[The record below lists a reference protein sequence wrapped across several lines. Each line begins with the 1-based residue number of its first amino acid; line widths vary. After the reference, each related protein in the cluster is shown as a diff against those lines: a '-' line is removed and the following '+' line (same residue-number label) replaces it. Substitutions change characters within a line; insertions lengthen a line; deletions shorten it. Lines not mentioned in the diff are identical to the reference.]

1 MEIFPTDKD
10 AWICESVNQ
19 WIVAVNQPVSSHYHF
34 DIHAPLYI
42 VQKEAKSITCFVTS
56 FLGGAVS
63 YFAIHS
69 PNAIGGGCSHRQV
82 ECRAQLHGQGE
93 QTWQK
98 IGRP

>member
-42 VQKEAKSITCFVTS
+42 VKKEAKSITSYATFWAFCA
-56 FLGGAVS
+56 FLYRRRKNAKLP
-63 YFAIHS
+63 AI
-69 PNAIGGGCSHRQV
+69 
-82 ECRAQLHGQGE
+82 
-93 QTWQK
+93 
-98 IGRP
+98 